1 MRQAGTTRAPYALF
15 GKRLFDILL
24 LATGAPLAL
33 PLMLLVAIAVRV
45 SLGSPVL
52 FLQTRVGEG
61 ERLFTLY
68 KFRTMTP
75 PPGGDPRATR
85 EEERLGRFGRFLRS
99 ASLDELPQLW
109 NILRGDMSFVGPR
122 PLLDIYIPRY
132 SKDER
137 NRHSVP
143 QGLTGWSQVTSRNA
157 KSWNERFQQDLWYV
171 ENRSFGLDL
180 RILLLTF
187 GKVLSRT
194 GVSQPGQATC
204 DEFLGHSHDN

>member
-1 MRQAGTTRAPYALF
+1 
-15 GKRLFDILL
+15 
-24 LATGAPLAL
+24 
-33 PLMLLVAIAVRV
+33 
-45 SLGSPVL
+45 VL
-52 FLQTRVGEG
+52 FRQTRVGEG

-75 PPGGDPRATR
+75 PPGGDPRAAR
-85 EEERLGRFGRFLRS
+85 DEERLGRLGRFLRS
-99 ASLDELPQLW
+99 TSLDELPQLW

-132 SKDER
+132 SQDER

-143 QGLTGWSQVTSRNA
+143 QGLTGWSQVTNRNA
-157 KSWNERFQQDLWYV
+157 TSWNERFRQDLWYV
-171 ENRSFGLDL
+171 ENRSFGLDV

-194 GVSQPGQATC
+194 GVSKPGQATC
-204 DEFLGHSHDN
+204 DEFLGDSHDN